1 MTVRFRKKQPGNF
14 DTYQSNRI
22 RLLTQQSVYPRN
34 SKSVQSL
41 AVINNMSINRQFGKE
56 FRTSE
61 RGAVAPLFGL
71 ALLVMIFLMGISI
84 DGARGSRISTF
95 ASNAL
100 DAAALAAA
108 KSLRLTNPTDAEL
121 KLLIQ
126 QYWELNFPNLANDA
140 SLENFSVVVD
150 RTINSVKIV
159 ADLRVPTTVSAV
171 MGKDYL
177 EVRVTSTAVFDVKD
191 VEVSMMLDVSGS
203 MGGTKLAD
211 LKTAAKDLVDI
222 LLPADAENSGNR
234 ISVSPFSTAVNAG
247 ALVDLVTV
255 EPLPPKGKKKPNTFP
270 NTTCVTERSGSM
282 AFTDASGGAYPL
294 GQKASFC
301 PSQAVL
307 PLTKNVDVIKAAID
321 AMQAS
326 GMTAGHLGIAWAWY
340 MLSPEWNDVL
350 PSDSEPSDYDDKGVQ
365 KVAILM
371 TDGMFNSYYESDNG
385 DAVAQA
391 RSLCDSMKAKGIS
404 IYTIG
409 FQVPADVV
417 PTLKYC
423 ATSPKHFFNA
433 TDGGELR
440 ETFKTIANRLNG
452 LRISS

>member
-1 MTVRFRKKQPGNF
+1 MTIKRHFWPTF
-14 DTYQSNRI
+14 C
-22 RLLTQQSVYPRN
+22 
-34 SKSVQSL
+34 
-41 AVINNMSINRQFGKE
+41 
-56 FRTSE
+56 TSD
-61 RGAVAPLFGL
+61 RGAVAPLFGV
-71 ALLVMIFLMGISI
+71 ALLVMIFVVGVSI
-84 DGARGSRISTF
+84 DGARGNRISTF

-121 KLLIQ
+121 NLLVQ
-126 QYWELNFPNLANDA
+126 QYFDLNFPDMYKDA

-171 MGKDYL
+171 MGKDHMD
-177 EVRVTSTAVFDVKD
+177 VRVTSTAVFDVKD

-203 MGGTKLAD
+203 MDGTKLAD
-211 LKTAAKDLVDI
+211 LKSAAKDLVDI
-222 LLPADAENSGNR
+222 LLPAGEENSGNR
-234 ISVSPFSTAVNAG
+234 IAVSPFSTSVNAG
-247 ALVDLVTV
+247 SLVDLVTV
-255 EPLPPKGKKKPNTFP
+255 EPAPAKGKKKVTSYADTP
-270 NTTCVTERSGSM
+270 CVTERAGSV

-301 PSQAVL
+301 PSQPVL
-307 PLTKNVDVIKAAID
+307 PLTKNVDAIKAAING
-321 AMQAS
+321 MQAD

-340 MLSPEWNDVL
+340 MLAPEWDDVL
-350 PSDSEPSDYDDKGVQ
+350 PSDSEPVSYEDKGFQ

-371 TDGMFNSYYESDNG
+371 TDGMFNSYYESGIGNSVD
-385 DAVAQA
+385 QA

-404 IYTIG
+404 IYTVG
-409 FQVPADVV
+409 FQVPADVI
-417 PTLKYC
+417 PTLRYC

-433 TDGGELR
+433 ADGGELR